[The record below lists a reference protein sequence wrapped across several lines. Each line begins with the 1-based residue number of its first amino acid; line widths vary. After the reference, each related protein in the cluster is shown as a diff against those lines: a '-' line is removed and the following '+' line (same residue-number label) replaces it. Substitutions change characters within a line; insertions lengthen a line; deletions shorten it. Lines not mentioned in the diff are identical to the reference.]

1 MLLHCLQAVRSI
13 GPPAQGIVGKFTI
26 SSGDVVRDLLQ
37 GHGELDARFKPLT
50 HAIGSR
56 RSTDRRFCRLLC
68 HSLYLPRQ
76 STGRRRTIEKLPAAH
91 AEADGPQWAA
101 WTGPGHPPASVL
113 EQVKVKDAITA
124 VGLEFIPIQI
134 EEIEPSL
141 RDVADRADA
150 LYVCSGSR
158 YRRKRQ
164 LDS

>member
-1 MLLHCLQAVRSI
+1 
-13 GPPAQGIVGKFTI
+13 
-26 SSGDVVRDLLQ
+26 
-37 GHGELDARFKPLT
+37 
-50 HAIGSR
+50 
-56 RSTDRRFCRLLC
+56 
-68 HSLYLPRQ
+68 
-76 STGRRRTIEKLPAAH
+76 
-91 AEADGPQWAA
+91 
-101 WTGPGHPPASVL
+101 L
-113 EQVKVKDAITA
+113 EQVKVKNAITA